1 MQHILERAG
10 DVDTKMDTRE
20 SSMTTCTDVAAS
32 NDDANKRRTTPP
44 YVQQYAAGDTATQ
57 PTPPQLTPLTL
68 SSRMN
73 TGTNA
78 LYVIGWGVHSTQCI
92 AV

>member
-20 SSMTTCTDVAAS
+20 SSMNTCTDVAAS
-32 NDDANKRRTTPP
+32 SDDTNKRRTTPP
-44 YVQQYAAGDTATQ
+44 YVQQYAASDLATQ

-68 SSRMN
+68 SSRIH
-73 TGTNA
+73 TGTA
-78 LYVIGWGVHSTQCI
+78 L
-92 AV
+92 